1 MSRSAVRACRAFFVA
16 ASRRRW
22 GEADREFCRDLTLW
36 AYKVLW
42 PPKTYKEADREE
54 MLMNWMEE
62 FPDVV
67 EEIRKDI
74 MALRFEQVSD
84 WIVDCE
90 SEEELLSKLP
100 NGRGAGC

>member
-1 MSRSAVRACRAFFVA
+1 
-16 ASRRRW
+16 
-22 GEADREFCRDLTLW
+22 
-36 AYKVLW
+36 
-42 PPKTYKEADREE
+42 
-54 MLMNWMEE
+54 MNWMEE

-84 WIVDCE
+84 WVVDCE